1 MIHSLLDRDN
11 LGIIMEYLGTLQEII
26 KNCSIR
32 GDKKSNYLQF

>member
-11 LGIIMEYLGTLQEII
+11 LGIIMEYLGTLQEIL
-26 KNCSIR
+26 KNCNIR